1 MGGRRLPAAARLLLL
16 LVILAA
22 GGSEHARAQC
32 CTAGNPVN
40 TNCAIPEEGAR
51 LLHVS
56 WSFQRSQSDAY
67 YRGTQR
73 LDKTYA
79 ESRYDF
85 SSLALGYSVSDRL
98 RLTADIGYY
107 LDKAQTFVASDYT
120 RYAQGI
126 SDATVGI
133 SYGAHV
139 SDDGL
144 FSVVQSA
151 RVTIPIGDF
160 NQAYDGVVL
169 PIDFQPSSG
178 NYRYGFGLALAR
190 RFADSD
196 FSLLSFSSVEFSQA
210 IETENTYHRYGNLYL
225 ASILG
230 AYRASDLLQLMLQL
244 RTEIRDRALNGSLV
258 GSSAG
263 RYSYL
268 NSSGGVLWYLTP
280 QVVLTPLADWQI
292 ALQYHYPFYKNIYGD
307 EQLTNRHSFAVSLS
321 RVFDFGAL
329 FPGGGEEE
337 EFSGLP
343 SFTLRVRGLCE
354 MCKDRIESVAGAQS
368 SVTAARWDAET
379 ELLTV
384 SFEDERP
391 DVDAVMGALAAAGH
405 DAGPH
410 RAPDD
415 VYDNLPA
422 CCQYR

>member
-1 MGGRRLPAAARLLLL
+1 MQ
-16 LVILAA
+16 
-22 GGSEHARAQC
+22 AQC

-40 TNCAIPEEGAR
+40 TNCAVPGEGAR

-56 WSFQRSQSDAY
+56 WSFLRSQSDAY

-85 SSLALGYSVSDRL
+85 SSLALGYAVTDRL
-98 RLTADIGYY
+98 LLTADVGYY
-107 LDKAQTFVASDYT
+107 FDKAQRFVASDYT

-133 SYGAHV
+133 GYRTYA

-144 FSVVQSA
+144 FSVSQNA
-151 RVTIPIGDF
+151 RMTIPIGEF

-178 NYRYGFGLALAR
+178 NYRYGFGIA
-190 RFADSD
+190 FSKGFEDSD
-196 FSLLSFSSVEFSQA
+196 FSLMSFQSVEFSQA

-225 ASILG
+225 ASIMG
-230 AYRASDLLQLMLQL
+230 AYRASAFLQLLLQM

-258 GSSAG
+258 GASAG

-268 NSSGGVLWYLTP
+268 NSSGGVLWYLSP
-280 QVVLTPLADWQI
+280 QVVISPIADWQLS
-292 ALQYHYPFYKNIYGD
+292 LQYHYPFYKNIYGE
-307 EQLTNRHSFAVSLS
+307 EQLTNRHSFSVSVS
-321 RVFDFGAL
+321 RVLDFGNL
-329 FPGGGEEE
+329 FPGTGESA
-337 EFSGLP
+337 EFSESR

-354 MCKDRIESVAGAQS
+354 MCKDRIEHVAAAQPSVA
-368 SVTAARWDAET
+368 AARWDAET

-384 SFEDERP
+384 SFDDERP
-391 DVDAVMGALAAAGH
+391 DADAVMGALAAAGH
-405 DAGPH
+405 DTGSH
-410 RAPDD
+410 RAPDA
-415 VYDNLPA
+415 VYEALPA